1 MKPLIHLNYPI
12 NKELLLLES
21 KRAKETAKPWEGGH
35 NYKLDRWLVSYY
47 RSDYLDKIMVDLNV
61 MGETRFYY
69 QEPNYYLPPHRDF
82 GTKCAINF
90 VLSDNYCPININGKD
105 YMYKQALIN
114 VQEEHSVKN
123 NNTER
128 LIFKI
133 SVFDYDYET
142 VSKIIKYRDDKS
154 V

>member
-1 MKPLIHLNYPI
+1 
-12 NKELLLLES
+12 
-21 KRAKETAKPWEGGH
+21 
-35 NYKLDRWLVSYY
+35 
-47 RSDYLDKIMVDLNV
+47 
-61 MGETRFYY
+61 
-69 QEPNYYLPPHRDF
+69 
-82 GTKCAINF
+82 
-90 VLSDNYCPININGKD
+90 
-105 YMYKQALIN
+105 MYKQALIN